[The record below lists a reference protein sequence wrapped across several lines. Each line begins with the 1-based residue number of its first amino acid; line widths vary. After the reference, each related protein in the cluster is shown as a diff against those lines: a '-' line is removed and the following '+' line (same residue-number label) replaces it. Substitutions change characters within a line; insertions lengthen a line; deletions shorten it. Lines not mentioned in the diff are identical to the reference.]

1 MKKLLIMLLTTVYAI
16 AALGI
21 TLHFY
26 YCCHKLSS
34 VSVSAVRPDDN
45 CKKMSKGCCTNKTIN
60 VKLTTD
66 QVKSTVHNLIVPT
79 FSFIPTSCFVI
90 GDNHNEYREQL
101 IEAKNP
107 LIYPPPNLP
116 SRQIRYC
123 IFRI

>member
-1 MKKLLIMLLTTVYAI
+1 MKKLLLLLLTTVYAI
-16 AALGI
+16 AALGV

-34 VSVSAVRPDDN
+34 VSVSSVQPVDS
-45 CKKMSKGCCTNKTIN
+45 CKKMSKGCCTNKTISI
-60 VKLTTD
+60 KLTTD
-66 QVKSTVHNLIVPT
+66 QDKTSVHNLVIPA
-79 FSFIPTSCFVI
+79 FSYIPTSCFVI
-90 GDNHNEYREQL
+90 TDNNHQYSEQL
-101 IEAKNP
+101 IKPKNP